1 MTEESNVG
9 NEMSNDLSGL
19 HNVISMMAKD
29 LDDFCREHSIQY
41 YLMGGTALGA
51 MRHGGF
57 IPWDDDFDIFMDR
70 KNYLKFLQCA
80 NNFLDTQKYYLQQE
94 DTLEW
99 PLLFTKIRLNGTLY
113 LEENDLA
120 REMHQG
126 VYLDIMCLNSSFQS
140 RSLRY
145 IQFFSARILSAQAL
159 AKRGYATKSVKKKVA
174 ISLARL
180 FCRGF
185 MKRVLKWLARGFDN
199 ESSSLVGH
207 FFGRA
212 PFKATSFERALLGTP
227 RYVPFE
233 NLNLP
238 VPEQVERYLTI
249 RFGNKYMEMPSNEV
263 RASYPS
269 HALEIDL
276 GHWKHLTVRTPDV

>member
-1 MTEESNVG
+1 MKNQTTTN
-9 NEMSNDLSGL
+9 LSGL
-19 HNVISMMAKD
+19 HRVISMMAKD
-29 LDDFCREHSIQY
+29 LDEFCREYSIQY

-80 NNFLDTQKYYLQQE
+80 KQHLDTQKYYFQGE
-94 DTLEW
+94 DTPEW
-99 PLLFTKIRLNGTLY
+99 PLFFTKIRLNGTIY
-113 LEENDLA
+113 REENNTG
-120 REMHQG
+120 RQMHEG
-126 VYLDIMCLNSSFQS
+126 IYIDIMCLNSTFQT

-145 IQFFSARILSAQAL
+145 LQFFSARILSAQAL
-159 AKRGYATKSVKKKVA
+159 ARRGYATRSKKKKGA
-174 ISLARL
+174 IILARWL
-180 FCRGF
+180 CRGPI
-185 MKRVLKWLARGFDN
+185 KWFFKWVIRDLGDR
-199 ESSSLVGH
+199 SSLLVGH

-212 PFKATSFERALLGTP
+212 PFRATSFERVILGKP

-238 VPEQVERYLTI
+238 VPEQVERYLTV
-249 RFGNKYMEMPSNEV
+249 RFGSEYMKLPSDEV

-269 HALEIDL
+269 HALEVDF
-276 GHWKHLTVRTPDV
+276 GDWKQLAIGTSDV